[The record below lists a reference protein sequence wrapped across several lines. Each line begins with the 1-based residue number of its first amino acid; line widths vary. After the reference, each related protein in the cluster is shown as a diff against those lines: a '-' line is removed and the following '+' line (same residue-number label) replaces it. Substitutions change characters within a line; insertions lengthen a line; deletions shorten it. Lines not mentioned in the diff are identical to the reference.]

1 MQWKYVRPL
10 KDPALISKFEQ
21 KTGYKLPDDFTACVK
36 NNNGGRPEHSTFNT
50 DSSKGRAIKALLS
63 FNLEDR
69 ESMWQAYVWLSPEL
83 RKRYVAFAIDNF
95 GNLICFDRSTGCV
108 VFIDDE
114 RLTVEQIANS
124 FTDFVA
130 SLYGV

>member
-36 NNNGGRPEHSTFNT
+36 NYNGGRPEHSTFNT

-130 SLYGV
+130 SLYGA